1 MKKIILSL
9 ILILCLTP
17 SYSQKKKPI
26 KKAPVT
32 TSVLAKTE
40 NLTAEIVKSNFYLF
54 IGAGAKKD
62 TILLKALD
70 VNKMLTDCKIT
81 PFTSKG
87 TKLYAVSWMEKTITE
102 TKLKKEEAL
111 TTFTEVCD
119 IVSKS
124 KVLSNA
130 QTTTK
135 ITEIVFLDKNQ
146 TVSETREKLRKEGF
160 EFSLTPD
167 GDVVLKNK
175 AQENRM
181 SYSAADKKF
190 VGAKKK

>member
-1 MKKIILSL
+1 M
-9 ILILCLTP
+9 P
-17 SYSQKKKPI
+17 
-26 KKAPVT
+26 AT
-32 TSVLAKTE
+32 TSILAKAD

-54 IGAGAKKD
+54 ISGSKKD

-87 TKLYAVSWMEKTITE
+87 VKLYAVSWTEKAITE

-119 IVSKS
+119 IATKS

-146 TVSETREKLRKEGF
+146 TVSETREKVRKEGF
-160 EFSLTPD
+160 EFTLTPD
-167 GDVVLKNK
+167 GDVLLKNK

-181 SYSAADKKF
+181 SYSATDKKF
-190 VGAKKK
+190 VGIKKK

>member
-1 MKKIILSL
+1 MKRTIAICIVL
-9 ILILCLTP
+9 ICFT
-17 SYSQKKKPI
+17 SGYGQKKKPV
-26 KKAPVT
+26 KKTPTT
-32 TSVLAKTE
+32 TSILAKTE

-54 IGAGAKKD
+54 IGNATKKD
-62 TILLKALD
+62 TILIKALD

-81 PFTSKG
+81 SFTAKG
-87 TKLYAVSWMEKTITE
+87 NKLYVVSWLEKTITE

-119 IVSKS
+119 ISSKS

-160 EFSLTPD
+160 EFTITAE
-167 GDVVLKNK
+167 GDVILKNK

-181 SYSAADKKF
+181 SYSGTDKKF
-190 VGAKKK
+190 VSAKKK